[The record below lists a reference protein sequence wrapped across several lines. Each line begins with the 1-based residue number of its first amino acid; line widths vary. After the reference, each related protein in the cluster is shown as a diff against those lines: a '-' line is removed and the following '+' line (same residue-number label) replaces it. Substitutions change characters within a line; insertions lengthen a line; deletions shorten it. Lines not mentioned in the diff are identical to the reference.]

1 MIYTSSKSPPV
12 RRRLARKDQRDKISM
27 HEKSIKIQ
35 PLTQANFA
43 PFGDVIEKDNH
54 DFSPINQGLTQRY
67 HALSVAQITGD
78 HVAVGM
84 SIFHNLC
91 ATEVPFKIDMLE
103 RHPYGSQS
111 FIPLQQQKF
120 IIIVA
125 LPLDYSQPDE
135 QQILA
140 FLSNGRQGITYHQ
153 GAWHH
158 PLITLEA
165 ESDFLVVDRIG
176 EGKNCDVYPLTQSR
190 WIVE

>member
-1 MIYTSSKSPPV
+1 MKKNI
-12 RRRLARKDQRDKISM
+12 Q
-27 HEKSIKIQ
+27 IQ
-35 PLTQANFA
+35 PLTQESFSA
-43 PFGDVIEKDNH
+43 FGDVIEKENH
-54 DFSPINQGLTQRY
+54 DFFSINQGLTQRY

-91 ATEVPFKIDMLE
+91 ATQIPFKIDMLE
-103 RHPYGSQS
+103 RHPHGSQS

-125 LPLDYSQPDE
+125 LPLDQKQPNE
-135 QQILA
+135 QQIYA
-140 FLSNGRQGITYHQ
+140 FLSNGKQGVTYHQ
-153 GAWHH
+153 GVWHH

-176 EGKNCDVYPLTQSR
+176 GGQNCDVHPLDRSC
-190 WIVE
+190 WIIEQKESEIINL

>member
-1 MIYTSSKSPPV
+1 M
-12 RRRLARKDQRDKISM
+12 RKNIQ
-27 HEKSIKIQ
+27 IQ
-35 PLTQANFA
+35 PLTQDSFSA
-43 PFGDVIEKDNH
+43 FGDVLEKENH
-54 DFSPINQGLTQRY
+54 DFFSINQGLTERY
-67 HALSVAQITGD
+67 HALSLAQVSGENA
-78 HVAVGM
+78 VVGM

-103 RHPYGSQS
+103 RHPCGSQS

-135 QQILA
+135 QKIYA
-140 FLSNGRQGITYHQ
+140 FLSNGKQGVTYHQ
-153 GAWHH
+153 GVWHH

-176 EGKNCDVYPLTQSR
+176 GGQNCDVHHLVEPK
-190 WIVE
+190 WIIDL

>member
-1 MIYTSSKSPPV
+1 M
-12 RRRLARKDQRDKISM
+12 RKNIQ
-27 HEKSIKIQ
+27 IQ
-35 PLTQANFA
+35 PLTQDSFSA
-43 PFGDVIEKDNH
+43 FGDVLEKENH
-54 DFSPINQGLTQRY
+54 DFFSINQGLTERY
-67 HALSVAQITGD
+67 HALSLAQVSGENA
-78 HVAVGM
+78 VVGM

-103 RHPYGSQS
+103 RHPCGSQS

-125 LPLDYSQPDE
+125 LPLDHSQPDE
-135 QQILA
+135 QQIFA
-140 FLSNGRQGITYHQ
+140 FLSNGKQGITYHQ
-153 GAWHH
+153 GVWHH

-165 ESDFLVVDRIG
+165 ESGFLVVDRIG